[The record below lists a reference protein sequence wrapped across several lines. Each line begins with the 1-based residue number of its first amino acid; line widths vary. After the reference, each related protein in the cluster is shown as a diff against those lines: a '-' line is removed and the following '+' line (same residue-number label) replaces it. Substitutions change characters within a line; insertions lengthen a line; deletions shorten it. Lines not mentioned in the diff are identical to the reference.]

1 VTSAS
6 GVESPIIITIAK
18 KGDVYVGSTNG
29 LNASSES
36 ALKRLTVDGAKVSLE
51 AADDSKLG
59 VVSLAA
65 DLALE
70 GNTLKGA
77 GRVSVGAQKF
87 DVTLALQRRPRAE
100 AIQPHVEQRVDY
112 FVGRW
117 KFEYLGAEYPP
128 LSAGGRSGTMTFT
141 RAGAA
146 NFVTG
151 RLEGE
156 LLGKPYQEQMSIELD
171 PETNMLAVVEKRPE
185 GVELVSVASWRSPIA
200 ITFQTSPVQANGKTY
215 QLRRLLSVMSP
226 TAFDVTEEFSVDGG
240 PFKRLGNGHYTKLP
254 WDMKLL
260 RGAALIALPV
270 GAVGTVL
277 LFFRASERTPPL
289 LIVLFI
295 VWLLSPFAVL
305 AWAHVRSPRWS
316 AATRA
321 ALSSVTLAITLAS
334 LAIYAGVIVVTP
346 PGSPKAA
353 PFVVV
358 APASWLL
365 IAVVVPLAG
374 FIARRRA

>member
-1 VTSAS
+1 MRRVIVAVVLASSVVAAQGSDPVVGNWRGTVTSAA

-18 KGDVYVGSTNG
+18 KGDAYVGSTNG

-36 ALKRLTVDGAKVSLE
+36 ALKRLAVNGAKVSFE

-59 VVSLAA
+59 AVSLTA

-77 GRVSVGAQKF
+77 GSVSVGAQKF

-128 LSAGGRSGTMTFT
+128 LSGGGRSGTMTFT
-141 RAGAA
+141 RPGTA

-156 LLGKPYQEQMSIELD
+156 LLGKPYQEQMSIQLD

-200 ITFQTSPVQANGKTY
+200 ITFQTSPVQANGRIY
-215 QLRRLLSVMSP
+215 QLRRLLSVMSQ

-240 PFKRLGNGHYTKLP
+240 PFKRLGNGHYTRLP
-254 WDMKLL
+254 
-260 RGAALIALPV
+260 
-270 GAVGTVL
+270 
-277 LFFRASERTPPL
+277 
-289 LIVLFI
+289 
-295 VWLLSPFAVL
+295 
-305 AWAHVRSPRWS
+305 
-316 AATRA
+316 
-321 ALSSVTLAITLAS
+321 
-334 LAIYAGVIVVTP
+334 
-346 PGSPKAA
+346 
-353 PFVVV
+353 
-358 APASWLL
+358 
-365 IAVVVPLAG
+365 
-374 FIARRRA
+374 